1 MLKIYTINRSS
12 IIISLALI
20 IIQCYHPKYTY
31 SQDLNHY
38 IGFNTGAGI
47 MMLPD
52 NKKFNKSIFNGDM
65 YKFQISYMNDLKNK
79 NAEWVQRLNVKFQ
92 SFNLSYRNQSNLDGV
107 NDSIPGVFGNVISLN
122 YNLYN
127 RLIGNDKHALYLLP
141 GFGLSYDTKT
151 YYLEKRNNFIGTHLN
166 FLSSVELAYLF
177 KLSERTLIMIQGGY
191 FHYSNAA
198 VVLPNQGVNSLNSM
212 VGLRYKLK

>member
-1 MLKIYTINRSS
+1 MLKSLILNRFP
-12 IIISLALI
+12 IIISLAFI
-20 IIQCYHPKYTY
+20 FIQFIYPHKVF
-31 SQDLNHY
+31 SQELKHY
-38 IGFNTGAGI
+38 VGFNSGAGI

-52 NKKFNKSIFNGDM
+52 NKKFNKSIFNGKM
-65 YKFQISYMNDLKNK
+65 YNIQFSYMNNIKNK
-79 NAEWVQRLNVKFQ
+79 NAEWVRRLNVKFQ
-92 SFNLSYRNQSNLDGV
+92 SFNFSYRDQRNLDGV

-127 RLIGNDKHALYLLP
+127 RLIGNERHALYLLP

-166 FLSSVELAYLF
+166 FLSSVELAYFINANDHLMF
-177 KLSERTLIMIQGGY
+177 MLQGGY

-198 VVLPNQGVNSLNSM
+198 VVLPNQGVNSLNVM
-212 VGLRYKLK
+212 VGLRYMLR